1 MARKMLKPKRPRQIF
16 RKPGTK
22 IKFPV
27 SFIILIVLGA
37 FFWWFP
43 TIGDFPPEGYVPGT
57 FTSVP
62 ILPTGTPFPK
72 PTKTVLPKPKSDVHG
87 GRIIFTCTRGEY
99 NQLCMV
105 NRDGSGLFRLTNQYA
120 HDYYPSFAPQGGAIV
135 YSSNRNG
142 LFDLYLFLLNTSTLH
157 QLTNGI
163 GNAFSP
169 DFSPDGEQIVFG
181 NRTENGPSSLWIST
195 RTGENPRLLYKGDQ
209 SIVAAAW
216 APNGKTIAF
225 AMSINQLQNEFDI
238 FLLDTVGKDK
248 PRRLN
253 TGLLGI
259 SGSLD
264 WSIESRYLLI
274 VAGPFGNK
282 DIFRYDVETGNILRL
297 TNGGNNNS
305 ATFSPDGAYIAFNST
320 RNNNQAD
327 IYIIRAN
334 GSDETRVTDH
344 PEPDWQPQWEP

>member
-1 MARKMLKPKRPRQIF
+1 M
-16 RKPGTK
+16 
-22 IKFPV
+22 
-27 SFIILIVLGA
+27 IILILLGA
-37 FFWWFP
+37 LFWIIP
-43 TIGDFPPEGYVPGT
+43 TVGDFPREGFVPGT
-57 FTSVP
+57 FTFVP
-62 ILPTGTPFPK
+62 TPPTSAPTPI
-72 PTKTVLPKPKSDVHG
+72 PTKTLLPKPNSDVHG
-87 GRIIFTCTRGEY
+87 GRIIFTCTRGAY

-105 NRDGSGLFRLTNQYA
+105 NRDGSGLFQLTTENS
-120 HDYYPSFAPQGGAIV
+120 HNYYPSFAPQGGAIV
-135 YSSNRNG
+135 FSSNRYG
-142 LFDLYLFLLNTSTLH
+142 VFDLYLYILNTSTLY
-157 QLTNGI
+157 QLTHEI

-181 NRTENGPSSLWIST
+181 NRTEDGPSSLWIAT
-195 RTGENPRLLYKGDQ
+195 RTGDNPRLLFEGER

-238 FLLDTVGKDK
+238 FLLDAKGVGE

-264 WSIESRYLLI
+264 WSSESRYLLI

-297 TNGGNNNS
+297 TAGGNNNS
-305 ATFSPDGAYIAFNST
+305 ASYSPEGEYIAFNSL
-320 RNNNQAD
+320 RNADQAD
-327 IYIIRAN
+327 IYIMRAD
-334 GSDETRVTDH
+334 GSGEKQITDN

>member
-1 MARKMLKPKRPRQIF
+1 MFKSKRPKWIF
-16 RKPGTK
+16 NKRGTN
-22 IKFPV
+22 FRLPV
-27 SFIILIVLGA
+27 SIIILILIGIL
-37 FFWWFP
+37 FWLVP
-43 TIGDFPPEGYVPGT
+43 TGSDLPQEGYVPGT
-57 FTSVP
+57 FTPVP
-62 ILPTGTPFPK
+62 TLPTDTATPE
-72 PTKTVLPKPKSDVHG
+72 PTKTLLPKPSSEVHG
-87 GRIIFTCTRGEY
+87 GRIIFTCTRGDY

-105 NRDGSGLFRLTNQYA
+105 NRDGSGLFRLTNHNA

-135 YSSNRNG
+135 FSSSRNG
-142 LFDLYLFLLNTSTLH
+142 FFDLYLFILNTSSLY
-157 QLTNGI
+157 QLTNRI

-181 NRTENGPSSLWIST
+181 NRTESGPSSLWIIT
-195 RTGENPRLLYKGDQ
+195 RSGDNPRLLYEGEQ

-225 AMSINQLQNEFDI
+225 AMSINALQNEFDI
-238 FLLDTVGKDK
+238 FLLDVNEKGD
-248 PRRLN
+248 PRRLK

-264 WSIESRYLLI
+264 WSTESRYLLI
-274 VAGPFGNK
+274 VAGPFGDK

-297 TNGGNNNS
+297 TAGGNNNS
-305 ATFSPDGAYIAFNST
+305 ATYSPDGEYIAFNSL

-327 IYIIRAN
+327 LYIMRAD
-334 GSDETRVTDH
+334 GSEVKQVTNH

>member
-1 MARKMLKPKRPRQIF
+1 MFKSKRPQRIF
-16 RKPGTK
+16 HKRETK
-22 IKFPV
+22 IRLPI
-27 SFIILIVLGA
+27 SLILLVFLGVLFWIV
-37 FFWWFP
+37 P
-43 TIGDFPPEGYVPGT
+43 SVEDYPKEGYIPGT
-57 FTSVP
+57 FTPVP
-62 ILPTGTPFPK
+62 IQPTNTLPPI
-72 PTKTVLPKPKSDVHG
+72 PTKTLLPKPESNVHG
-87 GRIIFTCTRGEY
+87 GRIIFTCTRGDY

-105 NRDGSGLFRLTNQYA
+105 NRDGSGLFQLTNHNA

-135 YSSNRNG
+135 FSSNRNG
-142 LFDLYLFLLNTSTLH
+142 LFDLYLYILNTSTLY
-157 QLTNGI
+157 QLTDGI

-181 NRTENGPSSLWIST
+181 NRTENGPSSLWIAT
-195 RTGENPRLLYKGDQ
+195 RTGDNPRLLFQGEQ

-238 FLLDTVGKDK
+238 FMLDANGGAA

-274 VAGPFGNK
+274 VAGQFGDK
-282 DIFRYDVETGNILRL
+282 DIYRYDVETGAILRL
-297 TNGGNNNS
+297 TSGGNNNS
-305 ATFSPDGAYIAFNST
+305 ATYSTDGEYIAFNSL

-327 IYIIRAN
+327 IYVMRAD
-334 GSDETRVTDH
+334 GSEEKQITDN

>member
-1 MARKMLKPKRPRQIF
+1 MFKSKPPKQIF
-16 RKPGTK
+16 SKRRTN
-22 IKFPV
+22 FRLPV
-27 SFIILIVLGA
+27 SLFLLILLGILL
-37 FFWWFP
+37 WLVP
-43 TIGDFPPEGYVPGT
+43 TSGDLPQEGYVPGT
-57 FTSVP
+57 FTSFP
-62 ILPTGTPFPK
+62 TLPTDTATPK
-72 PTKTVLPKPKSDVHG
+72 PTKTLLPKPSSETHG
-87 GRIIFTCTRGEY
+87 GRIIFTCTRGDY

-105 NRDGSGLFRLTNQYA
+105 NRDGSGLFRLTNHNA

-135 YSSNRNG
+135 FSSSRNG
-142 LFDLYLFLLNTSTLH
+142 FFDLYLFLLNTSNLY
-157 QLTNGI
+157 QLTNRI

-181 NRTENGPSSLWIST
+181 NRTENGPSSLWKIT
-195 RTGENPRLLYKGDQ
+195 RSGDNPQLLFQGEQ

-225 AMSINQLQNEFDI
+225 AMSINALQNEFDI
-238 FLLDTVGKDK
+238 FLLNANGKEK
-248 PRRLN
+248 PHQLN

-274 VAGPFGNK
+274 AAGPFGDK

-297 TNGGNNNS
+297 TSGGNNNS
-305 ATFSPDGAYIAFNST
+305 ATYSPDGEYIAFNSL

-327 IYIIRAN
+327 IYIMRAD
-334 GSDETRVTDH
+334 GSEVKQVTDH